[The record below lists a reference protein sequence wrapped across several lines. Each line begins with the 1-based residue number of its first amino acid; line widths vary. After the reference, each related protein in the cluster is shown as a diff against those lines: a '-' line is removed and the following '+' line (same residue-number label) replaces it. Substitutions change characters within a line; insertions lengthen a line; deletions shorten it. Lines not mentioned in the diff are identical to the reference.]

1 MKLRE
6 LFDFVDGVKPNAFE
20 DDAKLRWIN
29 ELEGKIQSLI
39 YHTPTEEII
48 AYKLPVNEN
57 KELLVPAPYDKVY
70 WMWLCAMI
78 DFANGEYDKYQNAMV
93 MANDAYS
100 EYAKWYMRNFHE
112 DYTAPGGGGSSGG
125 GSAGKDGKDGKDGLS
140 AYEIAVV
147 NGYAGTEV
155 EWLASL
161 KGADGQPGHTPVKG
175 VDYFTPAELAN
186 LPYASQD
193 EVGNI
198 SAVLD
203 AIIGEAV

>member
-20 DDAKLRWIN
+20 DDAKLRWLN

-39 YHTPTEEII
+39 YHTETDKIV
-48 AYKLPVNEN
+48 AHALPVDEMRQ
-57 KELLVPAPYDKVY
+57 LLVPAPYDKVY

-112 DYTAPGGGGSSGG
+112 DYTAPSGGGGTGTG
-125 GSAGKDGKDGKDGLS
+125 RDGLS
-140 AYEIAVV
+140 AYEIAVEH
-147 NGYAGTEV
+147 GFSGTES
-155 EWLASL
+155 EWLAGL
-161 KGADGQPGHTPVKG
+161 KGADGAAGPKGNKGDKGDTGDPGVVALTQAAYDALVSNG
-175 VDYFTPAELAN
+175 TVDETKFYFIVP
-186 LPYASQD
+186 
-193 EVGNI
+193 EV
-198 SAVLD
+198 SA
-203 AIIGEAV
+203 